1 MAADATFGASLNINE
16 LLPTSTKTSGT
27 SVVRRNLSQ
36 PAIDK
41 LVYDALSADDG
52 LAGLVSGEGI
62 SGGYGS
68 STKTLMAQDFMSK
81 VIGNLALATAEQ
93 ETKTQ
98 TKSKKKVSVICTE
111 LNRQGLLPDELYHA
125 GTDHFLALP
134 EETFVG
140 YHIWAQKCVPILS
153 RSPNLAR
160 LIAPIAI
167 SRYEMITGARRF
179 TFWGAVTIYIAQ
191 PICFLIGSIIL
202 ALQNKE
208 VQDGRFN

>member
-1 MAADATFGASLNINE
+1 MALFGSASAE
-16 LLPTSTKTSGT
+16 QASGSQT
-27 SVVRRNLSQ
+27 TQKNLSQ

-41 LVYDALSADDG
+41 LIYDVMSADDG
-52 LAGLVSGEGI
+52 LASLVSGEGI
-62 SGGYGS
+62 TGGYGS
-68 STKTLMAQDFMSK
+68 TSKTLMAQDFMTK
-81 VIGNLALATAEQ
+81 IIGQLALVTAP
-93 ETKTQ
+93 ETV
-98 TKSKKKVSVICTE
+98 TKKEKKSGAKGGTVICTE

-160 LIAPIAI
+160 FIAPIAV

-179 TFWGAVTIYIAQ
+179 TFWGAVTIYIGQ

-202 ALQNKE
+202 ALENKE
-208 VQDGRFN
+208 ASNGRIN

>member
-1 MAADATFGASLNINE
+1 MGLFKDFGFAGATE
-16 LLPTSTKTSGT
+16 DTKTSNT
-27 SVVRRNLSQ
+27 KQRVFSQ
-36 PAIDK
+36 TAIDK
-41 LVYDALSADDG
+41 LIYDTLSADQG
-52 LAGLVSGEGI
+52 LAQLVSSEGM

-68 STKTLMAQDFMSK
+68 STKTLQAQDFLSK
-81 VIGNLALATAEQ
+81 VIGEIAVASAPEVTS
-93 ETKTQ
+93 KTE
-98 TKSKKKVSVICTE
+98 SGKKGGFSAKTVICTE

-160 LIAPIAI
+160 FIAPIAV

-179 TFWGAVTIYIAQ
+179 TFWGAVTIYIGQ

-202 ALQNKE
+202 ALENKE
-208 VQDGRFN
+208 ASNGRLN